1 MIKNKLQKLPSL
13 MSGALICT
21 VLMLAVYAL
30 KGIWPFGIAD
40 VTYDDMAQGT
50 LPIYYHLYD
59 WLHGDKAMT
68 FDWYTGLGTN
78 IVNSGT
84 FMPLDIILCLFR
96 RDNLLYALGILII
109 VKVAASAATSK
120 YVFDKLFP
128 DTNEIWRTTFSIVY
142 AMCSYSMFY
151 YTNSFWLDFVVIFPL
166 VVYGLKRLLV
176 DNKPLTYI
184 LFFGYTLY
192 LSVYIGFMVT
202 LAVFFLSGL
211 YIFLICDKACRAQRT
226 CMLGIGTVA
235 GVLISAW
242 HSVPMAI
249 QTLSSKRLETSFED
263 STKASPLLEILE
275 TDSTKTFPIKLLM
288 LVGLQLAF
296 ILTVLFVVR
305 LMKDRKAKE
314 ALFVT
319 SCIFVFFSPVLLENI
334 NLFWHGGSYIQFP
347 MRFFFICV
355 FVLATLAL
363 AYINTYSETLRKP
376 KSVFIKAL
384 LFAVIALLT
393 VVFIY
398 ALKNYAIDE
407 AKTFPFMLLY
417 ASGVPL
423 FFILLCQ
430 KKHITRAFCFV
441 LSAVQAM
448 AICYAGIPD
457 IYEQTTE
464 DMLYNSP
471 SYLEY
476 CKEVSQMELDCGE
489 LGRIKNPDTS
499 LNTNYPFIL
508 QTPALSNWT
517 HNIPKSVQDSAILLG
532 YSSQYTRILDSCGTA
547 FSDGLLS
554 IRKAVARK
562 HYKLADRFK
571 PIESTENFKLYENTC
586 ALDIGLLGDK
596 SITDDIE
603 GFRQTDKFALQNK
616 LYRAFSQTD
625 EQLFHVASNK
635 GETADRLHFIR
646 ADESEMMFAYT
657 AGENE
662 ELYIHVSDNKNKS
675 LKIFVDSNRILA
687 PYYKQTTYGYFP
699 SQAVNGILTLG
710 NFKKNETVIISVR
723 CINGEVFT
731 KDNIQ
736 LAYASLDKISALN
749 TLYSGTV
756 TDLATGKESIS
767 LNYNNTHG
775 EGRYL
780 FLPVTNDGGWK
791 CTLNGEN
798 AKVDTAIGSYI
809 AIELPEG
816 SGTIKLTH
824 KAPGFYMGV
833 ILSLT
838 GLLLCGLLMIMKKRG
853 YSIPKFIATPVYVL
867 FIAAFAAASVLI
879 YAVTIVF
886 FFKGF
891 VEKANK
897 K

>member
-1 MIKNKLQKLPSL
+1 MIKDRLRKMPSL
-13 MSGALICT
+13 LSGALICA

-30 KGIWPFGIAD
+30 KGIWPFGTVD

-84 FMPLDIILCLFR
+84 FMPLDLILCLFR

-109 VKVAASAATSK
+109 VKVMASAATSK
-120 YVFDKLFP
+120 YVFDKLFLN
-128 DTNEIWRTTFSIVY
+128 TNEIWRTLFSIVY

-151 YTNSFWLDFVVIFPL
+151 YTNTFWLDFVVIFPL
-166 VVYGLKRLLV
+166 IIYGLKRLLA

-184 LFFGYTLY
+184 LFYGYTLY

-202 LAVFFLSGL
+202 LAVFFLGGL
-211 YIFLICDKACRAQRT
+211 YIFLICDKDNRAQRT

-235 GVLISAW
+235 GALISAW

-249 QTLSSKRLETSFED
+249 QTLSSKRLETSFEE

-275 TDSTKTFPIKLLM
+275 TDNIKAFPLKLIM

-296 ILTVLFVVR
+296 VLTVIFVIR
-305 LMKDRKAKE
+305 LMRNHRAKE

-319 SCIFVFFSPVLLENI
+319 SCVFIFFAPVLLENI

-355 FVLATLAL
+355 FVLALLAL
-363 AYINTYSETLRKP
+363 AYINTYGETKKQP
-376 KSVFIKAL
+376 KSVFVKVL
-384 LFAVIALLT
+384 LFIAIALLT
-393 VVFIY
+393 VAFTY
-398 ALKNYAIDE
+398 ALRNYAILE
-407 AKTFPFMLLY
+407 QKTLPTLILY
-417 ASGVPL
+417 ASGLPL

-430 KKHITRAFCFV
+430 KKHISRAFCFL

-448 AICYAGIPD
+448 AICYAGIADP
-457 IYEQTTE
+457 YEQTRE

-476 CKEVSQMELDCGE
+476 CNEVAQMDLGCGE

-517 HNIPKSVQDSAILLG
+517 HNIPKSVQDSAVLLG

-562 HYKLADRFK
+562 HYGTTDRFK
-571 PIESTENFKLYENTC
+571 AIESTENFRVYENTC

-596 SITDDIE
+596 SITDDISSFNPSDTFE
-603 GFRQTDKFALQNK
+603 FQNK

-635 GETADRLHFIR
+635 GKTADRIELVK
-646 ADESEMMFAYT
+646 ADENEIMFAYT

-662 ELYIHVSDNKNKS
+662 ELYIHVSDNKKKS
-675 LKIFVDSNRILA
+675 LKIFVDDTRKPA

-710 NFKKNETVIISVR
+710 NFHKSETVLISVR

-731 KDNIQ
+731 KDNVQ
-736 LAYASLDKISALN
+736 LAYASLDKIAALN
-749 TLYSGTV
+749 TLYSDTV
-756 TDLATGKESIS
+756 TNLKTDKTSIS

-791 CTLNGEN
+791 CTLDGKK
-798 AKVDTAIGSYI
+798 ADIDTAIGSYI
-809 AIELPEG
+809 AVELPEG
-816 SGTIKLTH
+816 SGSVELNHST
-824 KAPGFYMGV
+824 PGSGIGI
-833 ILSLT
+833 ILGLA
-838 GLLLCGLLMIMKKRG
+838 GLLLCGLLIFMKKRD
-853 YSIPKFIATPVYVL
+853 YDIPKFISTPVYVL
-867 FIAAFAAASVLI
+867 FTAAFAAAFILI
-879 YAVTIVF
+879 YAVSIGF
-886 FFKGF
+886 YFKGF
-891 VEKANK
+891 IEKSLNK
-897 K
+897 

>member
-1 MIKNKLQKLPSL
+1 MIKDRLRKTPSL
-13 MSGALICT
+13 LNGALICA

-30 KGIWPFGIAD
+30 KGIWPFGTGDI
-40 VTYDDMAQGT
+40 TYDDMAQGT

-84 FMPLDIILCLFR
+84 FMPLDLILCLFR
-96 RDNLLYALGILII
+96 RDNLLYAIGILII
-109 VKVAASAATSK
+109 VKVMASAATSK
-120 YVFDKLFP
+120 YVFDKLFA
-128 DTNEIWRTTFSIVY
+128 DTNEIWRTLFSIVY

-166 VVYGLKRLLV
+166 VIYGLKRLLV

-211 YIFLICDKACRAQRT
+211 YLFLICDKDRRAQRT
-226 CMLGIGTVA
+226 CILGLSTVA
-235 GVLISAW
+235 GALISAW

-249 QTLSSKRLETSFED
+249 QTLSSKRLETSFEE

-275 TDSTKTFPIKLLM
+275 TDNLKPFPLKLIM

-296 ILTVLFVVR
+296 VLTILFVIR
-305 LMKDRKAKE
+305 LMRSRRAKE

-319 SCIFVFFSPVLLENI
+319 SCVFIFFAPVLLENV

-355 FVLATLAL
+355 FVLTLLAL
-363 AYINTYSETLRKP
+363 ACINTYGETIKQP
-376 KSVFIKAL
+376 KSVFAKTLIFIA
-384 LFAVIALLT
+384 IALLT
-393 VVFIY
+393 VAFTY
-398 ALKNYAIDE
+398 ALRNYAIIE
-407 AKTFPFMLLY
+407 AKTLPTLILY
-417 ASGVPL
+417 ASGLPL
-423 FFILLCQ
+423 FLILLCQ
-430 KKHITRAFCFV
+430 KKHITRAFCFI

-448 AICYAGIPD
+448 AICYAGIADP
-457 IYEQTTE
+457 YEQAKE

-476 CKEVSQMELDCGE
+476 CQEVAQMDLDCGE
-489 LGRIKNPDTS
+489 LDRIKNPDTS

-517 HNIPKSVQDSAILLG
+517 HNIPKSVQDSAVLLG

-554 IRKAVARK
+554 IRKAVART
-562 HYKLADRFK
+562 HYEMTDRFRA
-571 PIESTENFKLYENTC
+571 IESTENFKLYENTC

-596 SITDDIE
+596 SITDDISE
-603 GFRQTDKFALQNK
+603 FNPSDTFDLQNK

-635 GETADRLHFIR
+635 GKTADRIELVK
-646 ADESEMMFAYT
+646 ADENEIMFAYT

-662 ELYIHVSDNKNKS
+662 ELYIHVSDNQKKS
-675 LKIFVDSNRILA
+675 LKIFIDESWKPA

-699 SQAVNGILTLG
+699 SQAVNGTLTLG
-710 NFKKNETVIISVR
+710 NFHKSETVLISVR

-731 KDNIQ
+731 KDNVQ
-736 LAYASLDKISALN
+736 LAYASLDKIAALN

-756 TDLATGKESIS
+756 TDLKTDKTS
-767 LNYNNTHG
+767 LSLSYNNTHG
-775 EGRYL
+775 DGKYL

-791 CTLNGEN
+791 CTLDGED
-798 AKVDTAIGSYI
+798 AEVATAIGSYI
-809 AIELPEG
+809 AVELPEG
-816 SGTIKLTH
+816 SGSIKLTH
-824 KAPGFYMGV
+824 STPGLGLGV
-833 ILSLT
+833 ILGLA
-838 GLLLCGLLMIMKKRG
+838 GLLLCGLLLLMKKRN
-853 YSIPKFIATPVYVL
+853 YDIPKPIATPVYVL
-867 FIAAFAAASVLI
+867 FTAAFSAAFILI
-879 YAVTIVF
+879 YIVSVVF
-886 FFKGF
+886 FFKVF
-891 VEKANK
+891 IEKTLKN
-897 K
+897 

>member
-1 MIKNKLQKLPSL
+1 MIDRLRKMPSL
-13 MSGALICT
+13 LNGALICV

-30 KGIWPFGIAD
+30 KGVWPFGAGNI
-40 VTYDDMAQGT
+40 TYDDMAQGT

-78 IVNSGT
+78 IANSGT
-84 FMPLDIILCLFR
+84 FMPLDLILCLFR

-128 DTNEIWRTTFSIVY
+128 DINEIWRTTFSIVY

-166 VVYGLKRLLV
+166 VIYGLKRLLI
-176 DNKPLTYI
+176 DNKPLAYI

-211 YIFLICDKACRAQRT
+211 YLFILCDKNIRAQRT

-235 GVLISAW
+235 GALLSAW

-263 STKASPLLEILE
+263 STKSSPLLEILE
-275 TDSTKTFPIKLLM
+275 TNHIKTFLPKILM

-296 ILTVLFVVR
+296 VLTVIFVTK
-305 LMKDRKAKE
+305 LMKDRKTKE

-319 SCIFVFFSPVLLENI
+319 SCVFVFFTPVLLENT

-355 FVLATLAL
+355 FVLMLLAL
-363 AYINTYSETLRKP
+363 AYIKTYGETFRQP
-376 KSVFIKAL
+376 KSAFSKVV
-384 LFAVIALLT
+384 LFVAIALLT
-393 VVFIY
+393 VVFTY
-398 ALKNYAIDE
+398 ALKNYAISE
-407 AKTFPFMLLY
+407 NKAFAFVLLY
-417 ASGVPL
+417 VSGVPL
-423 FFILLCQ
+423 FLMLLCQ
-430 KKHITRAFCFV
+430 KKHITRAFCFL

-448 AICYAGIPD
+448 AICYAGIANPYQQND
-457 IYEQTTE
+457 E

-476 CKEVSQMELDCGE
+476 CQEVSQMNLDCGE

-517 HNIPKSVQDSAILLG
+517 HNIPKNVQDSAILLG

-547 FSDGLLS
+547 FADGLLS
-554 IRKAVARK
+554 VRKAVARN
-562 HYKLADRFK
+562 HYETTDRFRK
-571 PIESTENFKLYENTC
+571 IESTENFTLYENTC
-586 ALDIGLLGDK
+586 ALDIGLLAK
-596 SITDDIE
+596 ESITDDIS
-603 GFRQTDKFALQNK
+603 GFNPTDKFAMQNK

-625 EQLFHVASNK
+625 DQLFYVASNK
-635 GETADRLHFIR
+635 GETTERIELIK
-646 ADESEMMFAYT
+646 ADEDEIMFSYT

-662 ELYIHVSDNKNKS
+662 ELYIHVSDNAKKS
-675 LKIFVDSNRILA
+675 LKIFIDSELKPA
-687 PYYKQTTYGYFP
+687 PYYKQINYRYFP

-710 NFKKNETVIISVR
+710 NFHKSETVLISLR

-731 KDNIQ
+731 NDTVQ

-756 TDLATGKESIS
+756 TDLKTDKTSIS
-767 LNYNNTHG
+767 LNFNNTHG
-775 EGRYL
+775 AGRYL

-791 CTLNGEN
+791 CVLNGEK
-798 AKVDTAIGSYI
+798 ADIATAIGSYI

-816 SGTIKLTH
+816 SGSIKLTH
-824 KAPGFYMGV
+824 RTPGLGTGMIISV
-833 ILSLT
+833 A
-838 GLLLCGLLMIMKKRG
+838 GLLLCGLILLMKKRD
-853 YSIPKFIATPVYVL
+853 YLIPKALATPVYIL
-867 FIAAFAAASVLI
+867 FTIAFAAAFILI
-879 YAVTIVF
+879 YVVSIVF

-891 VEKANK
+891 IEKELIK
-897 K
+897 